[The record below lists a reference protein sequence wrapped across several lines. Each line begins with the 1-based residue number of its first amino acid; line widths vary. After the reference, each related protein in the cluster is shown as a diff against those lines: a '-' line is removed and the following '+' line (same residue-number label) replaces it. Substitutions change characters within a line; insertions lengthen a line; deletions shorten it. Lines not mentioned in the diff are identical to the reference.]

1 MAPELR
7 PNVCILLLNREG
19 KLFLGERL
27 HELNHWQFPQ
37 GGVDEGSSLEET
49 VLREA
54 HEEVGVD
61 AQKLRIVRQL
71 HATHSYE
78 WDSVRTYEGKEYRG
92 QSQTFW
98 LVEFLGDDE
107 DINLQA
113 HEQEFQRWQW
123 VNPKEVLALV
133 SPVRRS
139 GYELPVT
146 EVLEYLSEKSDL
158 K

>member
-7 PNVCILLLNREG
+7 PNVCIILLNREG

-27 HELNHWQFPQ
+27 HEPDHWQFPQ
-37 GGVDEGSSLEET
+37 GGVDEGGSLEET
-49 VLREA
+49 VLREV
-54 HEEVGVD
+54 HEEVGVEPG
-61 AQKLRIVRQL
+61 KLRIIRRL

-78 WDSVRTYEGKEYRG
+78 WDSVRTYEGREYRG

-98 LVEFLGDDE
+98 LVEFLGDDQ
-107 DINLQA
+107 DIDLQV

-123 VNPKEVLALV
+123 VNPKEALALV

-146 EVLEYLSEKSDL
+146 EVLEYLSEKYEP